1 MNGRVRGTPFFG
13 KSENISSTG
22 VLFTSSRPFEEGEQ
36 VELMFVLPGQ
46 GQLSTKA
53 EIIRVEAMPAKTP
66 KYGARFIDPN
76 RHSFRMLEDFINKR
90 LR

>member
-1 MNGRVRGTPFFG
+1 VG
-13 KSENISSTG
+13 
-22 VLFTSSRPFEEGEQ
+22 EE

-53 EIIRVEAMPAKTP
+53 EILRVETMPAKVT
-66 KYGARFIDPN
+66 KYGARFIDPT
-76 RHSFRMLEDFINKR
+76 RQSFHMLEDFINKR